1 MANALND
8 ASTNLDNIGSRT
20 LITCIGKA
28 LVKKNVLSASDIA
41 SELSGMIQALEAN
54 GNENPDLI
62 AELKHILGAVVT
74 W

>member
-1 MANALND
+1 M
-8 ASTNLDNIGSRT
+8 
-20 LITCIGKA
+20 
-28 LVKKNVLSASDIA
+28 KKNVLSASDIA